1 MDRKLLGEYLMED
14 RKITERQVQNA
25 LELQAMSLQGGST
38 PLIGTVLVAMGVAN
52 EQDVTS
58 ALQRQERDR
67 QTSGQLPESE
77 PEQLP
82 EVGGNNKDST
92 TL

>member
-1 MDRKLLGEYLMED
+1 MDRKLLGQYLMD
-14 RKITERQVQNA
+14 DHKVTERQIQNA
-25 LELQAMSLQGGST
+25 LELQAMSLHGGNT

-77 PEQLP
+77 PEQLSHTD
-82 EVGGNNKDST
+82 GNTDAST
-92 TL
+92 SL